1 MSMYTSQEMF
11 VFIHGKR
18 VSAAVY
24 WYTTPMKPRDLDPA
38 EFGWEID
45 GTGYL
50 SDHVETTHRVN
61 AQQSM
66 PQMPDKPTNTRAFA
80 N

>member
-1 MSMYTSQEMF
+1 MYTSQDRF
-11 VFIHGKR
+11 VFIHGKG
-18 VSAAVY
+18 VSMAVC
-24 WYTTPMKPRDLDPA
+24 WYTTPMKPPDLDPA

-45 GTGYL
+45 GTGHL

-66 PQMPDKPTNTRAFA
+66 PQTPNKLTNTRAFA
-80 N
+80 D

>member
-1 MSMYTSQEMF
+1 
-11 VFIHGKR
+11 
-18 VSAAVY
+18 VSTAVC
-24 WYTTPMKPRDLDPA
+24 WYTTAVKQPDLDPA

-66 PQMPDKPTNTRAFA
+66 P
-80 N
+80 

>member
-1 MSMYTSQEMF
+1 MSMSTSREIV
-11 VFIHGKR
+11 VFIDGKG
-18 VSAAVY
+18 VSTAVC
-24 WYTTPMKPRDLDPA
+24 WYTTPVKQPDLDPA

-66 PQMPDKPTNTRAFA
+66 PWMPNKPTNTRAFA
-80 N
+80 D